1 MKGGGGGDRLLYD
14 DQACRPQPGLRVVLP
29 RMAKA
34 LVAVICTLFKE
45 MPPTC
50 PQDRLAN
57 QLTRPWL
64 CKKVILLERVNARLP
79 IVSRVA
85 VFTSSAPLLTRSC
98 ASTMS
103 QFYKAVEQSP
113 CSNAGLGVDEIEFT
127 DNAVPQNLEVV
138 KAD

>member
-1 MKGGGGGDRLLYD
+1 
-14 DQACRPQPGLRVVLP
+14 
-29 RMAKA
+29 MAKA

-64 CKKVILLERVNARLP
+64 CKKVILLERVKARLP

-103 QFYKAVEQSP
+103 HVYE
-113 CSNAGLGVDEIEFT
+113 EIE
-127 DNAVPQNLEVV
+127 
-138 KAD
+138 